1 MAADYVSYKSM
12 GAMNKAQVYMTPEIH
27 IWRNN
32 KKTQKSTKEQFDNQI
47 TKIIEDIIRL
57 RRPSRGKVKIIAK
70 CQQALFYMR
79 LNDDGERILFD
90 YKYDL
95 SNDKKTVINVKLF
108 VLAVSNKKNIQDI
121 LEISAEHKVH
131 ASSLDNLYPL
141 WAETPAEEIDLS
153 EISSV
158 KNLNS
163 LRDKAK
169 KQFLET
175 VGDEQTDEWNE
186 ENYWRRIEHAT
197 IFDFRLPNFKN
208 PKEFSSEDNIPEIL
222 KLQKEQDKILENN
235 YPQLL
240 LEGVAGTGKT
250 TMLLYRFVGNVK
262 AILDQKII
270 TPNEL
275 RAKFLFVTHNIRL
288 RNEVKRYLRYFFDES
303 LTKEV
308 EKCVLS
314 VEEAMN
320 EIIGIKI
327 VLDKPIKLM
336 KGQKIFAARKD
347 ASRGE
352 RDISGPLE
360 VLSVKKDENGF
371 ITSFNCFPDRLL
383 SVENEILLKINDKVG
398 INQDEQDDVLI
409 IKSVAANGGL
419 AKRNKLTRERFRK
432 ILSGREIDTD
442 MFWEEYRGIL
452 RGYNLH
458 GNRRIVEKQVYVE
471 EIGRRRGRLSVNVRD
486 EFYDIADK
494 FERDLERD
502 EYLNPRNGGWDDLD
516 LCKLALSMI
525 EDNSKKNSIDFL
537 YIDEIQDLTIAEIE
551 VFLRRLDPNGLK
563 RLSMAGDLSQSVQP
577 SAFTWQALR
586 EQIFKILKIR
596 VTKEE
601 RLDQNFRSTPFLVQ
615 SANSVLEIIGEYEEE
630 TPRALQRPFAG
641 ENFGERLL
649 RFSGTEDELITLM
662 NQEGLPNSGCV
673 LLVRGE
679 NEKARLSSKLNA
691 EGRIFVETIVKF
703 KGLEKRNVLLWD
715 IASGSER
722 ILDLLHHRKRGPE
735 ALSSP
740 ANKTTAVIELKHVFV
755 ALTRARFLCGVIT
768 PVNKNDL
775 NQQFFDC
782 RFNNMDYFEVTNKEK
797 LSLFSTVVGED
808 VMERFAN
815 EYVQARQFGM
825 ASGTYRNM
833 IGKMHESHYY
843 NGRFHIEEENYVEA
857 IDALIEAIDVGGE
870 FVEQCEELI
879 GEYCQLS
886 FMLIKDKGQFD
897 LMKSKVLAYAGN
909 YIDNSLKMRFQAET
923 EESKGN
929 FENAAQVYI
938 KAELQGE
945 FNRVIQAIPD
955 PLKKSQ
961 LYILNGNLDRAEKLV
976 RDYLS
981 ENEPKKAL
989 LLSLGK
995 RSLTE
1000 IFGESEITALEN
1012 RFSKDFEWATMLIKK
1027 SELKDFRHLV
1037 QDMKDDEILTKPSTN
1052 KPHILAQQLEIYF
1065 RRKRYDELK
1074 EKLISIN
1081 SSRDSIIK
1089 NSYEHYR
1096 LKLLNLE
1103 GSLTELLH
1111 EVLEDDVDLDGL
1123 LNKSLPRLKNIIEK
1137 KPIEVYNTIRQME
1150 YPFRILLEDVTD
1162 TIGQHLICITILE
1175 RYERAF
1181 LEKNQSM
1188 FDALRYDL
1196 LSFYIHKQSIP
1207 EQPIVK
1213 GCASLIASHIF
1224 DRNHPFASR
1233 NLQPYETFV
1242 ANVQYLNHWIKSKPK
1257 LKQID
1262 KLVVTY
1268 LTGKAMKKQPFVC
1281 NLVECDFNL
1290 LKKSIKTSDL
1300 RKLLIFAVGVSNQVT
1315 DDWQFFRII
1324 NFFQGTSISQLEI
1337 RRTYYFFN
1345 NIMDKTEKKE
1355 YQKHKQKHIPNSL
1368 EVNLTKLSKQC
1379 YRDLKWFVS
1388 ELIIPNDNLLKVWDS
1403 VFTEDS
1409 KDVDLLLDVVDDF
1422 VLDNIDELSN
1432 LNDEETNLPAEEAS
1446 NAESLEILLDEE
1458 SGSVEVD
1465 TLQVFKP
1472 FEFSDDFEEI
1482 IKNLDGNERGT
1493 KTAEYI
1499 TNFLQSQTENMSSKE
1514 QSDQLCRAFESCT
1527 VKDWPD
1533 WLKFAV
1539 MNVIKDIGKIFEE
1552 STNTEYNILSPRQEN
1567 DYIQFKAS
1575 PQKKQ
1580 NIITDKQYY
1589 SSWQRIIA

>member
-1 MAADYVSYKSM
+1 
-12 GAMNKAQVYMTPEIH
+12 MNKAQVYMTPEIH

-47 TKIIEDIIRL
+47 TKIIEDIIRF

-95 SNDKKTVINVKLF
+95 SNDKKSVINVKLF

-158 KNLNS
+158 KDLNS

-208 PKEFSSEDNIPEIL
+208 PEEFSSEDNIPEIL

-262 AILDQKII
+262 AMLDQKII

-275 RAKFLFVTHNIRL
+275 RNKFLFVTHNIRL
-288 RNEVKRYLRYFFDES
+288 QNEVKRYLRYFFDED

-320 EIIGIKI
+320 EIIGINI
-327 VLDKPIKLM
+327 VLDKPIELM
-336 KGQKIFAARKD
+336 KGQTIFAAKKD
-347 ASRGE
+347 ASKGE
-352 RDISGPLE
+352 REISGPLE
-360 VLSVKKDENGF
+360 ILSIIKNENGL
-371 ITSFNCFPDRLL
+371 IRSFNCFPDRLL
-383 SVENEILLKINDKVG
+383 TVENEILIKINDEEV
-398 INQDEQDDVLI
+398 IDQDEQDDVFI
-409 IKSVAANGGL
+409 IKSVTANGGL
-419 AKRNKLTRERFRK
+419 DKRNKLTRERFRR

-525 EDNSKKNSIDFL
+525 EDNSKNNSIDFL

-551 VFLRRLDPNGLK
+551 IFLRRLDTNGLK

-586 EQIFKILKIR
+586 EQIFKILNIR
-596 VTKEE
+596 VTEEE
-601 RLDQNFRSTPFLVQ
+601 RLDQNFRSTPYLVQ
-615 SANSVLEIIGEYEEE
+615 SANSVLEMIGEYEKE

-649 RFSGTEDELITLM
+649 RFSGTEDELITIM

-679 NEKARLSSKLNA
+679 NEKVRLSSKLNA
-691 EGRIFVETIVKF
+691 EGRVFVETIVKF

-722 ILDLLHHRKRGPE
+722 ILDLLHHTKRGPE
-735 ALSSP
+735 ALTNP

-768 PVNKNDL
+768 PINNNDL

-782 RFNNMDYFEVTNKEK
+782 RFNDMDYFEVTNTEK
-797 LSLFSTVVGED
+797 LSLFSTAVGED

-833 IGKMHESHYY
+833 IGKIHESHYY
-843 NGRFHIEEENYVEA
+843 NGKFHIEEENYVEA

-870 FVEQCEELI
+870 FVERCAELI

-886 FMLIKDKGQFD
+886 FMLIKDKGMLD

-909 YIDNSLKMRFQAET
+909 YIDSSLKMRFQAET
-923 EESKGN
+923 EESRGN

-938 KAELQGE
+938 KADLNGE
-945 FNRVIQAIPD
+945 FNRVIQLIPD

-961 LYILNGNLDRAEKLV
+961 LYILSGNLERAEKLV

-1012 RFSKDFEWATMLIKK
+1012 RFTRDFEWATMLIKK

-1052 KPHILAQQLEIYF
+1052 KPHILGQQLEIYF

-1074 EKLISIN
+1074 EKLISIK
-1081 SSRDSIIK
+1081 SSRDPRIQ

-1103 GSLTELLH
+1103 GSLTELLQ
-1111 EVLEDDVDLDGL
+1111 EVLVDDVDLDRL
-1123 LNKSLPRLKNIIEK
+1123 LNKSLPRLKDIIDT

-1150 YPFRILLEDVTD
+1150 YPIRLLLEDVTG
-1162 TIGQHLICITILE
+1162 TVGQHLICITILE

-1188 FDALRYDL
+1188 FETLRHDFM
-1196 LSFYIHKQSIP
+1196 SFYINKNVITEQS
-1207 EQPIVK
+1207 IVK
-1213 GCASLIASHIF
+1213 GCASLIACHIF
-1224 DRNHPFASR
+1224 DRNHPFVSK
-1233 NLQPYETFV
+1233 NLQPSEMFV
-1242 ANVQYLNHWIKSKPK
+1242 ANVQYLNYWIKGKPK

-1262 KLVVTY
+1262 KLVATY
-1268 LTGKAMKKQPFVC
+1268 LTGKSMKKQPFVS
-1281 NLVECDFNL
+1281 NLVGCDFNL
-1290 LKKSIKTSDL
+1290 LKKSVKTSDL
-1300 RKLLIFAVGVSNQVT
+1300 RKLLVFAVGVSNQVT

-1324 NFFQGTSISQLEI
+1324 DFFQGTSISQFEI
-1337 RRTYYFFN
+1337 RKVYYFFN
-1345 NIMDKTEKKE
+1345 NMMDKADKKE
-1355 YQKHKQKHIPNSL
+1355 YLKHREKFIDNSL
-1368 EVNLTKLSKQC
+1368 EANLKKLPIQC
-1379 YRDLKWFVS
+1379 NKELKWFVS
-1388 ELIIPNDNLLKVWDS
+1388 DLMLPNENLAKVWDS

-1409 KDVDLLLDVVDDF
+1409 KDVDLVLNVVDEI
-1422 VLDNIDELSN
+1422 VLDDINELD
-1432 LNDEETNLPAEEAS
+1432 DEETNLPAENGN
-1446 NAESLEILLDEE
+1446 NAESLETLLGEE
-1458 SGSVEVD
+1458 SGPVLVD
-1465 TLQVFKP
+1465 TLQVFEP
-1472 FEFSDDFEEI
+1472 FEFSDDFEET
-1482 IKNLDGNERGT
+1482 IKNLDGNEKGT
-1493 KTAEYI
+1493 KTTEYI
-1499 TNFLQSQTENMSSKE
+1499 SNFLLSKTENMSSKE

-1539 MNVIKDIGKIFEE
+1539 MNVIKDKGKIFDE
-1552 STNTEYNILSPRQEN
+1552 STNTEYSILSPRQEN
-1567 DYIQFKAS
+1567 DYIQFKAN

-1580 NIITDKQYY
+1580 NIIADKQYY